1 MRPNIIIVSSEAAP
15 FSKTGGLG
23 DVAGNLPVAL
33 KKLGCR
39 VSLFLPFY
47 RSTAER
53 IPDVE
58 ATGLSVAVPTA
69 GRLVYSQVL
78 RVTHEGVPV
87 YFLKRDEYYDRTHL
101 YGTPEGDYF
110 DNLERYAFFC
120 RGVLEA
126 LKARGLEP
134 DVIHCN
140 DWQTALIPAYLRDIY
155 RHDLYFAKT
164 ATVFTVHNMAYQGIF
179 GPELYSRTGLS
190 RELFNPQGVEFWGD
204 VNLMKAGL
212 VYSDSITT
220 VSDTYSR
227 EIQTAEFGCGL
238 EGLLKMRRGELH
250 GVLNGVDYN
259 EWNPAKD
266 LLIPANYSVDDIGGK
281 AVCKAAL
288 LKEFGLK
295 LGPAVPVAGMISRLV
310 EQKGFDLVA
319 QAAADIARLDMGL
332 VILGSGD
339 AKYQEQV
346 LALAKRYPKKIAVK
360 IAFDNRL
367 AHLVEAGCDLFLMPS
382 KYEPCGL
389 NQIFSLKYGAIPLV
403 RATGGLND
411 TVTSYM
417 DGGGTGFKFK
427 EYTARAFV
435 DKIKEALGVYKDRQ
449 AWAALQRNA
458 MREDFSWERSAKKYM
473 DIYELA
479 VSAASSSTP
488 KS

>member
-1 MRPNIIIVSSEAAP
+1 MRPNVIIVSSEAAP

-33 KKLGCR
+33 RKLGCR

-53 IPDVE
+53 FPDVE

-69 GRLVYSQVL
+69 GRLVVSQLL
-78 RVTHEGVPV
+78 RATHDGVPV
-87 YFLKRDEYYDRTHL
+87 YFLKRDEYYDRKHL

-126 LKARGLEP
+126 LKARGFEP

-140 DWQTALIPAYLRDIY
+140 DWQTALIPAYLRDVY
-155 RHDLYFAKT
+155 RHDLYFANT
-164 ATVFTVHNMAYQGIF
+164 ATVFTVHNIAYQGVF
-179 GPELYSRTGLS
+179 GPELYGHTGLS
-190 RELFNPQGVEFWGD
+190 KEMFNPEGVEFWGD
-204 VNLMKAGL
+204 INLMKAGL
-212 VYSDSITT
+212 VYSDIITT

-227 EIQTAEFGCGL
+227 EIQTPEFGCGL
-238 EGLLKMRRGELH
+238 EGLLKARRGVLH
-250 GVLNGVDYN
+250 GVINGVDYN

-266 LLIPANYSVDDIGGK
+266 PLIPANYSVDDIGGK
-281 AVCKAAL
+281 AICKKAL

-295 LGPAVPVAGMISRLV
+295 LGPSVPVAGMISRLV
-310 EQKGFDLVA
+310 EQKGFDLLA
-319 QAAADIARLDMGL
+319 EAAADISRLNMGL

-339 AKYQEQV
+339 AKYQEQA
-346 LALAKRYPKKIAVK
+346 LALASRYPKKIAVK

-367 AHLVEAGCDLFLMPS
+367 AHLVEAGSDLFLMPS

-389 NQIFSLKYGAIPLV
+389 NQIYSLKYGAIPVV
-403 RATGGLND
+403 RATGGLED
-411 TVTSYM
+411 TVTRYI

-427 EYTARAFV
+427 EYAPGAFV
-435 DKIKEALGVYKDRQ
+435 EKIKEALGVYKDRQ

-473 DIYELA
+473 DIYDLA
-479 VSAASSSTP
+479 VSAASLRTP